1 MTSKLD
7 GYVGWAT
14 QMARHQVR
22 IRLCFQN
29 FPSQVG
35 SRLACSTATQRK
47 GARSGGPTCLFLASH
62 PSYHDRH
69 LGVERSLEAGLRTQG
84 IFQVPYQAQVI
95 PASPPLSWQDGLCV

>member
-35 SRLACSTATQRK
+35 LK
-47 GARSGGPTCLFLASH
+47 
-62 PSYHDRH
+62 
-69 LGVERSLEAGLRTQG
+69 AGLLNCNSEEGREEWGAHLLVSCQ
-84 IFQVPYQAQVI
+84 P
-95 PASPPLSWQDGLCV
+95 SLLS